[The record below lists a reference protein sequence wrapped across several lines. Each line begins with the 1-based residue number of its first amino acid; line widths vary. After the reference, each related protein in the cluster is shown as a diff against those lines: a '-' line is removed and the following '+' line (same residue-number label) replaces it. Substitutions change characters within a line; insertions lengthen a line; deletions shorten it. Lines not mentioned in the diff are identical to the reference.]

1 MKAINMKEEYS
12 ERFDELRKNRVETSF
27 YKYGTAKKNYANGN
41 VQALPTMERCI
52 EQYRATG
59 NTEYLVDAANYL
71 MFEFMWPQH
80 PNAHFRATSSEESAG
95 QVGLSV
101 GEMERFKEENGGW

>member
-1 MKAINMKEEYS
+1 MKKLNMKEEYS
-12 ERFDELRKNRVETSF
+12 DRFDELRKNRVETSF

-52 EQYRATG
+52 EQYKVTG

-80 PNAHFRATSSEESAG
+80 SNAHFRATSSEESAG
-95 QVGLSV
+95 QVGLSA